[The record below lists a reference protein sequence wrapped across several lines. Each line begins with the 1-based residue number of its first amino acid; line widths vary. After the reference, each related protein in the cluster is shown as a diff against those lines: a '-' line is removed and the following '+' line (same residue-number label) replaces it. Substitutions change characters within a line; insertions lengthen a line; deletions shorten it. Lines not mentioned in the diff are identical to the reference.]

1 MAIPYKLFSRLIQDL
16 EEFLV
21 NPCGITNGQLLET
34 EEQVNWPWNAD
45 AAQQAEWEATQNR
58 LRPTFEAAVEALRS
72 AA

>member
-21 NPCGITNGQLLET
+21 SPGLVTQRHLDET
-34 EEQVNWPWNAD
+34 EEEVSWPWNAD

-58 LRPTFEAAVEALRS
+58 LRPTFEAAVAALRS

>member
-34 EEQVNWPWNAD
+34 EEQVN
-45 AAQQAEWEATQNR
+45 
-58 LRPTFEAAVEALRS
+58 
-72 AA
+72 

>member
-21 NPCGITNGQLLET
+21 SPNLTTDKHLLET
-34 EEQVNWPWNAD
+34 EEQVGWPQSANAE
-45 AAQQAEWEATQNR
+45 QLAEWEATHNR
-58 LRPTFEAAVEALRS
+58 LRPTFEAAVKALKS